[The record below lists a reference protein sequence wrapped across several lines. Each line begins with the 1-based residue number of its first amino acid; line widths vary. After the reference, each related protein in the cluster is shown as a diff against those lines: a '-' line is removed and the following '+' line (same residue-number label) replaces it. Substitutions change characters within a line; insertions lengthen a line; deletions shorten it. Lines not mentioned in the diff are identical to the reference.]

1 MCAVGLDRESMNRM
15 VGSTRLLQRF
25 SGFFS
30 GCQYRVLRIGHYLVY
45 GVHIQMTNRSIM
57 KRGR

>member
-15 VGSTRLLQRF
+15 VGSAHLLQRF

-30 GCQYRVLRIGHYLVY
+30 GCRYRVLRTGHYLVY
-45 GVHIQMTNRSIM
+45 GVYIRMTSRSIM
-57 KRGR
+57 KRG